1 MQEYIDRFYDHLKYE
16 RYVSEHTLRNYR
28 SDLQQFYDLIC
39 PPDAEGNRPH
49 IDVRQIDHLTI
60 REYLGRLYAGQ
71 RKKSSVARKLAALRS
86 FFKFLCRHKVL
97 DYNPAKLVA
106 TPRLDKRLPHVLSVE
121 DVVKFIEAPDTDTL
135 LGKRDRA
142 MLELLYAS
150 GVRVSELVGL
160 DLEDVDFRRR
170 TLRVLGKGDK
180 ERWVPFGSKAKEALD
195 AYLAVRAEF
204 LPPASMEAQDAKA
217 VFYNY
222 QGTRI
227 TTRSVG
233 RMVDKYLKECAMA
246 RDISPHSLRH
256 SFASHMLSGGADL
269 RAIQELLGHARL
281 ATTEIY
287 THVSI
292 EQLVE
297 VYNRTHPKAHSLE

>member
-1 MQEYIDRFYDHLKYE
+1 MQEYIERFCDHLKYE
-16 RYVSEHTLRNYR
+16 RYVSAHTLRNYR

-39 PPDAEGNRPH
+39 PPDVEGNRPF
-49 IDVRQIDHLTI
+49 IGVGQIDHLTI
-60 REYLGRLYAGQ
+60 REYLGLLYDGQ

-86 FFKFLCRHKVL
+86 FFKYLCRQKVL
-97 DYNPAKLVA
+97 DYNPAKLVS

-160 DLEDVDFRRR
+160 DLENIDFRRR
-170 TLRVLGKGDK
+170 TIRVLGKGDK
-180 ERWVPFGSKAKEALD
+180 ERWVPFGSKAKEALE

-204 LPPASMEAQDAKA
+204 SPAPSVEVRDAKA

-256 SFASHMLSGGADL
+256 
-269 RAIQELLGHARL
+269 
-281 ATTEIY
+281 
-287 THVSI
+287 
-292 EQLVE
+292 
-297 VYNRTHPKAHSLE
+297 